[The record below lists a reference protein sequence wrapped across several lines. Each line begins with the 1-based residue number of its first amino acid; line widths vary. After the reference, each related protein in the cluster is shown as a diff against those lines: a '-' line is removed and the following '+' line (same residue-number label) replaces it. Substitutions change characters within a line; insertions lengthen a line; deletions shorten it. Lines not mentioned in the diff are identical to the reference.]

1 MNQVSYQL
9 EDTVSGMIWVKFK
22 FCHKIIQCLKQI
34 PGYKYNDKKW
44 YIPTEHMDLLSEKVR
59 KECETED
66 ISISKKRKNMDD
78 REDEIQKNHGYDFV
92 DPYHV
97 YTDAINVTNYDDHLV
112 IHLPISREAYSAL
125 RNYPHLVIKP
135 QTNNFTWVIE
145 GEDNMFA
152 FEECCT
158 RYRFRVLNFR
168 GYKSIFQL
176 SRNTRRKNSTES
188 STASDGPIGYS
199 TDEHETLV

>member
-78 REDEIQKNHGYDFV
+78 REDEIQNNHGYDFV
-92 DPYHV
+92 DPI
-97 YTDAINVTNYDDHLV
+97 TFIRMQSM
-112 IHLPISREAYSAL
+112 LPIMTITLLY
-125 RNYPHLVIKP
+125 
-135 QTNNFTWVIE
+135 T
-145 GEDNMFA
+145 
-152 FEECCT
+152 
-158 RYRFRVLNFR
+158 
-168 GYKSIFQL
+168 FQYQE
-176 SRNTRRKNSTES
+176 KH
-188 STASDGPIGYS
+188 IQ
-199 TDEHETLV
+199 H